1 VPERNK
7 PKFVIL
13 IDIVIVRV
21 IEDVVVMPVIIFVG
35 VELSEIADVEIPPPK
50 TPKNHSQNDW

>member
-1 VPERNK
+1 
-7 PKFVIL
+7 L

-35 VELSEIADVEIPPPK
+35 VELSEIADVEIPPPII
-50 TPKNHSQNDW
+50 PKNHSHHD